1 LLFVSTQPM
10 YAQESPALG
19 KIRDVS
25 PDKTFALRISCSSE
39 PADPDNIDLDL
50 ITAAELISLPS
61 KNNEEQRQVSNH
73 VKEKAPS
80 NE

>member
-1 LLFVSTQPM
+1 M

>member
-1 LLFVSTQPM
+1 M

-25 PDKTFALRISCSSE
+25 SDKIFALRISCSSE
-39 PADPDNIDLDL
+39 PADADNIDLDL
-50 ITAAELISLPS
+50 ITAAELVSLPS